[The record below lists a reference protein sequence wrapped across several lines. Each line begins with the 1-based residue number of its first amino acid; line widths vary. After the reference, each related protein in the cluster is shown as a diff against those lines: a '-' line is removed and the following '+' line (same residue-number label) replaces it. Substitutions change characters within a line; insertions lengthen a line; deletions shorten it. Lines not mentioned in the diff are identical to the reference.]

1 MHVTAEAT
9 LATPGVQLLQREEE
23 EDQELEEEEEGGSL
37 DTTATGAV
45 KTNVGNKK
53 KKKNIGVRRGLGSGE
68 VPPWGGRG
76 ERCHLEVGFWVF
88 IGRIGCWC
96 GLGKEFLGEKLSS
109 ERGAGEKQQLRGRA
123 GKEPRWFFAFSPGK
137 PCR

>member
-37 DTTATGAV
+37 DTTATGAA

-53 KKKNIGVRRGLGSGE
+53 KYKNISALGGVWEAARCPHGEGE
-68 VPPWGGRG
+68 V
-76 ERCHLEVGFWVF
+76 
-88 IGRIGCWC
+88 
-96 GLGKEFLGEKLSS
+96 SS
-109 ERGAGEKQQLRGRA
+109 
-123 GKEPRWFFAFSPGK
+123 
-137 PCR
+137 